1 MNCSPELKMTN
12 VCIYSEAFCDREL
25 KDIWTVRPTAD
36 LFETWMRAHPTSTR
50 LFVRIHHPFHLD
62 ETTLA
67 AVGDPIETP
76 EFHNAMFLPTWMIHA
91 NQFSG
96 IGEETRVVVFDESKL
111 PKATRIVVR
120 PIDSLLF
127 QSSDVLSVFE
137 RSLSRLGVL
146 QQGKVYPLPLEE
158 FDGAIVSFF
167 TEVLEPEDEV
177 FLDGD
182 DIPLEFEE
190 AVDSPPP
197 PVAVRTPTPPP
208 QPPQLLQQGA
218 LMVPEAVLA
227 NPVIQPAPRSRNTY
241 APSTFVAFS
250 GTGHRLNG

>member
-1 MNCSPELKMTN
+1 MSQ
-12 VCIYSEAFCDREL
+12 VFIYSEAFCDRDL
-25 KDIWTVRPTAD
+25 KDIWTVRPTSD
-36 LFETWMRAHPTSTR
+36 LFESWMRNHPTSTR

-62 ETTLA
+62 ETMLA

-76 EFHNAMFLPTWMIHA
+76 EFHNALFLPTWMIHS
-91 NQFSG
+91 NQISG
-96 IGEETRVVVFDESKL
+96 IGEETRITVFDESEL

-120 PIDSLLF
+120 PVDSLLF
-127 QSSDVLSVFE
+127 QTSDVLAVFE
-137 RSLSRLGVL
+137 RNLSRLGVL
-146 QQGKVYPLPLEE
+146 QQGKLYPLPLEE
-158 FDGAIVSFF
+158 FEGTIVSFF
-167 TEVLEPEDEV
+167 TEVLEPEGEV

-208 QPPQLLQQGA
+208 EPPQLLQQGA
-218 LMVPEAVLA
+218 TMIPDLVPANSAVR
-227 NPVIQPAPRSRNTY
+227 PAGRSRNTY
-241 APSTFVAFS
+241 APSSFVAFS